1 MMLKFLGG
9 HKKMIELDVDYTR
22 SNLSLS
28 SFQSYEDKILL
39 VFCIIIVKNINNLL
53 LELGPFAVRAFLM
66 DVKKDFLEG

>member
-28 SFQSYEDKILL
+28 SF
-39 VFCIIIVKNINNLL
+39 
-53 LELGPFAVRAFLM
+53 
-66 DVKKDFLEG
+66 